1 MLARDV
7 GIGQGDVTCW
17 RAADRDHTARQR
29 GDQSRVRPTDEMNA
43 QDGACREVAIAS
55 VVDVDDVAGPQ
66 TWPAQQ
72 GRGWEWA

>member
-1 MLARDV
+1 MD
-7 GIGQGDVTCW
+7 
-17 RAADRDHTARQR
+17 
-29 GDQSRVRPTDEMNA
+29 A

-66 TWPAQQ
+66 TWPAQH